1 MKIYLSKIM
10 GYWSA
15 LGRIIG
21 AIMTPV
27 HMLIVYVLVFGP
39 SKLIMSAMRKDPL
52 DRTLQTERTFWRKKE
67 AHAASLQD
75 LRHTF

>member
-1 MKIYLSKIM
+1 MKIFLSKIM

-15 LGRIIG
+15 LGHIIG
-21 AIMTPV
+21 AFMTPI
-27 HMLIVYVLVFGP
+27 HMFIVYGLVFGP
-39 SKLIMSAMRKDPL
+39 SKLIMSALGKDPL
-52 DRTLQTERTFWRKKE
+52 DRTLRTEPTFWRKKE